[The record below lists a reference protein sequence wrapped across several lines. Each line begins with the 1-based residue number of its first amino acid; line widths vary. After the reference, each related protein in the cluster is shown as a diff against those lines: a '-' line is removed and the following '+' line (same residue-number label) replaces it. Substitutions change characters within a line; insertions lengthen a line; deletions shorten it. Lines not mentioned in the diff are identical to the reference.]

1 MNTEITLLAAYDRA
15 RTALA
20 EASLV
25 RDVLEIRLQL
35 DHVKLHA
42 KSVQNRAVLIEA
54 TVLQLRAERRLG
66 QMLRALQD
74 AGLIA
79 VGRPPKA
86 TAEETPR
93 ATLEDIGLTYKLSS
107 KAQKCADLSDAEF
120 EAITQATREK
130 LASSRAILVDP
141 IDNSG
146 VIHGARS
153 IMSGRVEPDDSLDY
167 FPTPPCATRALVELV
182 FDHLKVDVR
191 SAKAREPACGEG
203 HIAEVLAEYFAE
215 VSASDIFDYGYGEV
229 SDFLDE
235 HTSETADWFITN
247 PPFGDKAE
255 AFFQRMMELAR
266 VGVALF
272 VRLQW
277 LEGEGRYER
286 IFAGNPPTCIAFFAE
301 RIALHKGRW
310 EPQGGTATAYVWL
323 VWIKHRG
330 PQAPF
335 WIPPIVVD
343 ELTDAEDAARFTTHP
358 VTRRA
363 A

>member
-1 MNTEITLLAAYDRA
+1 MTLLAAYDRA
-15 RTALA
+15 RAALVA
-20 EASLV
+20 AREV
-25 RDVLEIRLQL
+25 KDVLEIRMQL

-42 KSVQNRAVLIEA
+42 RSVQNRAVLIEA

-66 QMLRALQD
+66 QMLRALQE

-79 VGRPPKA
+79 VGRPPKG
-86 TAEETPR
+86 EDSPR
-93 ATLEDIGLTYKLSS
+93 ATLEDIGLSYKLSS
-107 KAQKCADLSDAEF
+107 KAQKSADLTEAEF
-120 EAITQATREK
+120 EAIAEATREK
-130 LASSRAILVDP
+130 LASGRAILVDP

-182 FDHLKVDVR
+182 FPHLKVIVAE
-191 SAKAREPACGEG
+191 AKAREPACGEG
-203 HIAEVLAEYFAE
+203 HIAEVLAEYFAQ

-255 AFFQRMMELAR
+255 AFFWRMMELAR

-286 IFAGNPPTCIAFFAE
+286 IFAQRPPTCIAFFAE

-323 VWIKHRG
+323 VWIKGRKPH
-330 PQAPF
+330 APF

-343 ELTDAEDAARFTTHP
+343 DLTDAEDAARFTTHP
-358 VTRRA
+358 VTRRVA
-363 A
+363 

>member
-1 MNTEITLLAAYDRA
+1 MSAEITLLAAYDRVRA
-15 RTALA
+15 QLA
-20 EASLV
+20 EASQV
-25 RDVLEIRLQL
+25 KDILEIRLQL

-42 KSVQNRAVLIEA
+42 RAVQNRAVLIEA
-54 TVLQLRAERRLG
+54 TVLQMRAERRLG
-66 QMLRALQD
+66 QMLRALRE

-79 VGRPPKA
+79 VGKPPKG
-86 TAEETPR
+86 EEAR
-93 ATLEDIGLTYKLSS
+93 ATLEEIGVSKNSSS
-107 KAQKCADLSDAEF
+107 KAQKAAELEERTF
-120 EAITQATREK
+120 EALCEATRER
-130 LASSRAILVDP
+130 LAAGRAILVDP

-146 VIHGARS
+146 IIHGARS

-182 FDHLKVDVR
+182 FDHLKVDVS

-215 VSASDIFDYGYGEV
+215 VSASDIFDYGYGDV
-229 SDFLDE
+229 ADFLDE

-255 AFFQRMMELAR
+255 SFFFRMMELAR

-277 LEGEGRYER
+277 LECEGRYER
-286 IFAGNPPTCIAFFAE
+286 IFSRTPPTCIAFFAE

-310 EPQGGTATAYVWL
+310 EPKGGTATAYVWL
-323 VWIKHRG
+323 VWIKHRA

-335 WIPPIVVD
+335 WIPPVVVD
-343 ELTDAEDAARFTTHP
+343 QLTDAEDAARFTTNP
-358 VTRRA
+358 VTRRTTS
-363 A
+363 